1 MPDDRP
7 RGRWWLPVYCELAAA
22 GRVEDARL
30 PDAPEPIERLF
41 LETQRLVREHPPVLH
56 HPHKRL
62 VYDIACPPGT
72 VHGGEIAYTRWAA
85 MPLPQRCDTAAA
97 ARRTQERQ
105 GYYDYAPLPGQDGAV
120 EWHVNFADPHLFA
133 AYGSAL
139 FAQDELQVA
148 EHPALGALREALAA
162 EGYPALTTEG
172 DRPTPVL
179 VMGVERRCRVDTATS
194 GLYGNAFAR
203 APTAA
208 IRGATAAITPP
219 TISNLIAM
227 AAPIGATVRYTA
239 ADIERALVTAFTAF
253 RAATLESRRAAGQ
266 APVIVHSGFWGCGVF
281 GGNRILMS
289 ALQMLA
295 AEMAGVHGLVLHTLD
310 GAGSA
315 AVAAA
320 RRLVER
326 QVGGA
331 GVLETSEMIRRLA
344 ALGFEWGTGDGN

>member
-1 MPDDRP
+1 M
-7 RGRWWLPVYCELAAA
+7 
-22 GRVEDARL
+22 
-30 PDAPEPIERLF
+30 APEPIERLSF
-41 LETQRLVREHPPVLH
+41 ETQRLVREHAPVLH

-62 VYDIACPPGT
+62 VYEIACPPGSR
-72 VHGGEIAYTRWAA
+72 HGGEIGYTRWAA
-85 MPLPQRCDTAAA
+85 MPLPAGCDTAGA
-97 ARRTQERQ
+97 ARRTQEGQ
-105 GYYDYAPLPGQDGAV
+105 GYYDYAPLTGYDGAV

-162 EGYPALTTEG
+162 QGYPVLTVEQ

-179 VMGVERRCRVDTATS
+179 VMGVERRCRVDTTTS

-203 APTAA
+203 ATPAA
-208 IRGATAAITPP
+208 IRRATAAIAPP

-227 AAPIGATVRYTA
+227 AAPIGASVRYTA
-239 ADIERALVTAFTAF
+239 ADIERVLVTAFTGF
-253 RAATLESRRAAGQ
+253 RAATLESARAAGR
-266 APVIVHSGFWGCGVF
+266 APVIVHSGFWGSGVF

-295 AEMAGVHGLVLHTLD
+295 AEMAGVDRLVLHTLEA
-310 GAGSA
+310 AGSG
-315 AVAAA
+315 AVATAKG
-320 RRLVER
+320 LVER
-326 QVGGA
+326 QLAGG
-331 GVLETSEMIRRLA
+331 GVLAAGELIRRLA